1 MTNVKYWLAVV
12 AAFVAMGAA
21 AQGLLFLLGGNMSS
35 MTAIARP
42 EADMMRLFWVSL
54 VGYFV
59 ITCAMTYIFT
69 KGREGGGW
77 MEGARFGAVI
87 GVMMCGMSMWMY
99 SVYPWELPAFYT
111 DMFMN
116 VVVYTVGGIVIS
128 LVYKP
133 AS

>member
-1 MTNVKYWLAVV
+1 MKNKYYWFAVI
-12 AAFVAMGAA
+12 AAYIAMGIVAP
-21 AQGLLFLLGGNMSS
+21 GLLVLLGSNMES
-35 MTAIARP
+35 MSAIGRP
-42 EADMMRLFWVSL
+42 QAEMMSLIWVQL

-59 ITCAMTYIFT
+59 ITCVMVYIFS

-77 MEGARFGAVI
+77 MEGARFGVLI
-87 GVMMCGMSMWMY
+87 GLMMCGVSMWMY

-116 VVVYTVGGIVIS
+116 LVVYTVGGIVIS

-133 AS
+133 V